1 MRGHSALL
9 GAIDAELAIEGDPG
23 GERGGEE
30 ERLHGVALDTKGRQ
44 YALNHR
50 VRRLVRRE
58 HGAHVD
64 VHAAAGA
71 RRGGPEGIPLGHG
84 AQKSFLPIGR
94 AHLRLP
100 LIEEAR
106 RQPNQLAVHGDIG
119 IDMTVCHQ
127 NVSVALQASGV
138 GWRASRSARHPFE
151 ARRPQGRLVTR
162 PGRPRAHEI
171 LECRGLVAVG
181 IGERELRPQ
190 FATR

>member
-1 MRGHSALL
+1 MLEQEPHREKLLERYRGALGL
-9 GAIDAELAIEGDPG
+9 LLRVALQAREHPG
-23 GERGGEE
+23 PSGQRERGGEE
-30 ERLHGVALDTKGRQ
+30 ERFDGVALDTKGRLH
-44 YALNHR
+44 ALNHR
-50 VRRLVRRE
+50 VRRLVCRE

-71 RRGGPEGIPLGHG
+71 RGGGPKGIPLGHG

-119 IDMTVCHQ
+119 IDMAVCHQ

-138 GWRASRSARHPFE
+138 GWRASRSA
-151 ARRPQGRLVTR
+151 
-162 PGRPRAHEI
+162 
-171 LECRGLVAVG
+171 
-181 IGERELRPQ
+181 
-190 FATR
+190 